1 MTVTLR
7 SSVPLITLAFLAL
20 LSGPTAGLAQER
32 GTQGQEGARVSA
44 EDEATLKRLAE
55 SRFSVGDMK
64 GALDALNEIG
74 APRVGTVKVEGLVR
88 SNRTLVN
95 DYLGLQPGELF
106 TAEKLAR
113 IERRLEELPVASSGK
128 VRFDPIGGVATV
140 TPIVFERAPFPTAPM
155 DWLPVGVRAAFLKE
169 VRIVISDVAGWGE
182 VWQPAYR
189 WDRNRP
195 RVLLRL
201 ATPAPG
207 PLPGVLQFETFWD
220 RQTYQSPSLGS
231 EPFRQSRFRAGA
243 GLSDWV
249 ASWLRV
255 EAGLA
260 VDRIDR
266 DSYVELGG
274 NLNTRALGNRL
285 AVILAGGRW
294 FATGQDSSFA
304 DGELVVT
311 LRSTS
316 QPDVPVLTAL
326 AGLAAS
332 SQTAPLALWPG
343 ASAGQGR
350 GVQLRAHQLLRDG
363 IVTGEVFG
371 RQLLF
376 MTMEYVH
383 PIQTTIGPVGL
394 AAFVDSAQA
403 RSRLDPTRSSRLHVD
418 VGVGVRMNTSRSG
431 NAVRLDVGY
440 GLRDGGKR
448 VSAGYVMPWGQ
459 R

>member
-7 SSVPLITLAFLAL
+7 SRWPVITLAFVIL
-20 LSGPTAGLAQER
+20 LSGPTAVSPQER
-32 GTQGQEGARVSA
+32 DTRGPEGERVST

-55 SRFSVGDMK
+55 SRFIIGDMK
-64 GALDALNEIG
+64 GALDALNEID

-106 TAEKLAR
+106 TAEKLVR
-113 IERRLEELPVASSGK
+113 IERRLDELPVASSGK
-128 VRFDPIGGVATV
+128 VRFDPEGKVATV

-155 DWLPVGVRAAFLKE
+155 DWLPAGVRAAFLKE
-169 VRIVISDVAGWGE
+169 VRIDISDVAGWGE
-182 VWQPAYR
+182 MWQPAYR

-195 RVLLRL
+195 RVLLRFNV
-201 ATPAPG
+201 PAPG
-207 PLPGVLQFETFWD
+207 KLPGVFRLETFWD
-220 RQTYQSPSLGS
+220 RQAYEVPSLGS
-231 EPFRQSRFRAGA
+231 EPVRQSRVRAGA
-243 GLSDWV
+243 ALSDWV
-249 ASWLRV
+249 ASWLRLEGAV
-255 EAGLA
+255 A
-260 VDRIDR
+260 VDRIDVTN
-266 DSYVELGG
+266 YVELGG

-285 AVILAGGRW
+285 AVILTGGRW
-294 FATGQDSSFA
+294 FSTGQDSSFA

-311 LRSTS
+311 VRSTS

-350 GVQLRAHQLLRDG
+350 GVQLRARQLLRDG